1 MIMVSLMGA
10 FILIFLHQLFESGFF
25 FKFDQT
31 VEYNS
36 VSFLPLLYISRLCP
50 LMQKVKMNQ
59 VGKFMVSALRV
70 KSPSFYDFQK
80 SDFTSD

>member
-1 MIMVSLMGA
+1 MVSLMGA
-10 FILIFLHQLFESGFF
+10 FILIFLQQLFKSGFF
-25 FKFDQT
+25 Q
-31 VEYNS
+31 NS
-36 VSFLPLLYISRLCP
+36 TRRLNITLCP
-50 LMQKVKMNQ
+50 FFHSYIYLELMQKVEMNQ

>member
-1 MIMVSLMGA
+1 
-10 FILIFLHQLFESGFF
+10 
-25 FKFDQT
+25 
-31 VEYNS
+31 
-36 VSFLPLLYISRLCP
+36 
-50 LMQKVKMNQ
+50 MQKLEMNQ